1 MTRLRLLYI
10 LFIFQLIDQLSPGG
24 RLIIPVGPLE
34 GWSVLEGAQYLE
46 QIDKLENGQIKRKR
60 LINVRYVPLMDKES
74 QEKLE

>member
-1 MTRLRLLYI
+1 M
-10 LFIFQLIDQLSPGG
+10 
-24 RLIIPVGPLE
+24 IIPVGPLE